1 MKSMIKNL
9 TPAALLLLG
18 LVSCSENSWNDHL
31 DGFDGNQDLTDVK
44 SLNYELTATDYG
56 RFSNNR
62 FNKQLAAGQQA
73 SGENPDAVKALAAV
87 AANQYITSATP
98 AAEYMPNLLNDSVFP
113 YFSLSNGSAINLTY
127 REVKELP
134 AVMQA
139 LNGAPSYEVVEDD
152 YKKVYGSNTDYA
164 MSFAPSYAPAQYVPG
179 LLATAYPNAK
189 SGDYVIVKYNVS
201 SQDPVF
207 DAPAFE
213 MSDVLKPSLAT
224 GDEVDVKGV
233 VTAVCTRGFIL
244 SDKAGS
250 ILVYDGTDSFDATA
264 YAVGMQVE
272 VKATLASFKNCL
284 QIAYAD
290 ANIVS
295 AGQGSVEYPAP
306 VDLTPAYLKAA
317 NENANPVTAVYGY
330 MTGTVAVS
338 GNYINI
344 NFDGVSDVR
353 GSVYNATDEMKAKL
367 TDGSKLKVY
376 GYFTQTSVS
385 KGTVNANLVVTN
397 VESAS
402 KKAPR
407 KATRVVTLPST
418 QTYAAYTFN
427 GSRWSVAN
435 DILVVQPADYAQ
447 MGLTYGNMQDAQP
460 AQYLPTFLSRTYP
473 YAQADKEVYVCYR
486 YYANKKTTN
495 VCAQWSF
502 DGSKWYDSIATN
514 GVQTVTNQFVKR
526 DGKWQMDP
534 SVEITLPT
542 GRGQSYSA
550 AFYQKCVDWVI
561 ANVPDGSKYVTKYGN
576 NDYYTGASAF
586 DNNIDLRPGSA
597 RTQYKAA
604 YADMTDEQIVAT
616 MKKRF
621 EDEVCPGVL
630 SELYPNMEPMGEFH
644 PTVTIHFW
652 IYTGTTHPET
662 IVFECESK
670 GKFKFVSCTWN
681 DEAE

>member
-44 SLNYELTATDYG
+44 SVNYELTATDYN

-62 FNKQLAAGQQA
+62 FNRQLAAAQQA
-73 SGENPDAVKALAAV
+73 SGESPNAVKALAAV

-164 MSFAPSYAPAQYVPG
+164 MSFAPSYAPAQYVAG
-179 LLATAYPNAK
+179 LLATAYPDAK
-189 SGDYVIVKYNVS
+189 SGDYVIVNYNVS

-207 DAPAFE
+207 EAPEFE
-213 MSDVLKPSLAT
+213 MTDVLKSSLAT

-250 ILVYDGTDSFDATA
+250 ILVYDGNNSFDATA
-264 YAVGMQVE
+264 YTVGMQVE
-272 VKATLASFKNCL
+272 VKATLASYKNCL

-317 NENANPVTAVYGY
+317 NENTNPVTAVYGY

-385 KGTVNANLVVTN
+385 KGTVNANLVVTG

-418 QTYAAYTFN
+418 QAYAAYTFN
-427 GSRWSVAN
+427 GSRWSAAN

-473 YAQADKEVYVCYR
+473 YAQADKDVYVCYR
-486 YYANKKTTN
+486 YYADKKTTN

-526 DGKWQMDP
+526 EGKWQMDP
-534 SVEITLPT
+534 SVELTLPA
-542 GRGQSYSA
+542 GKGQAVSS
-550 AFYQKCVDWVI
+550 AFYQKCVDWVL
-561 ANVPDGSKYVTKYGN
+561 ANVPDGAKYVTSYGN
-576 NDYYTGASAF
+576 NDYYTGASAYQ
-586 DNNIDLRPGSA
+586 NNIDLRPGSA
-597 RTQYKAA
+597 RTQYAAA
-604 YADMTDEQIVAT
+604 YADMTDEQVVAT

-644 PTVTIHFW
+644 PTITIHFW
-652 IYTGTTHPET
+652 IYTGSTLPET